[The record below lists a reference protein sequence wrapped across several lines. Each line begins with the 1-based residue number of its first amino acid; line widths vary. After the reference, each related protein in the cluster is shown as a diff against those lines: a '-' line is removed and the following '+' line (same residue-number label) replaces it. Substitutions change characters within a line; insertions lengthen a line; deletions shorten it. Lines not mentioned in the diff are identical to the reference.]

1 MKMILIFGPQ
11 AVGKMTIGERI
22 SEKMGL
28 PLLHNHVT
36 LDAIWPYIGWNKKT
50 FELSDQLRLDMFD
63 YISKDPDHSGLIF
76 TFVWA
81 FGREEDWAF
90 VEKIKAIFNQ
100 AHQELYFV
108 ELAADLD
115 ERLRRN
121 QTENRLVKKPSK
133 RDVAYSN
140 HELLT
145 SAERNRLNSHPGEIK
160 EQNYLKLDITKLSV
174 NESSTEI
181 LHWLNVIE
189 KGK

>member
-11 AVGKMTIGERI
+11 AVGKMTIGEHI

-63 YISKDPDHSGLIF
+63 YISKDPDHPGLIF

-90 VEKIKAIFNQ
+90 VKKIKETFNQ
-100 AHQELYFV
+100 DHQELYFV

-121 QTENRLVKKPSK
+121 QTENRLAKKPSK
-133 RDVAYSN
+133 RNIDYSN

-145 SAERNRLNSHPGEIK
+145 SAEKNRLNSHPGEIK
-160 EQNYLKLDITKLSV
+160 EQNYLKLDITNLSV
-174 NESSTEI
+174 DESSTEI
-181 LHWLNVIE
+181 LHWLNEIE

>member
-22 SEKMGL
+22 SAKMGL

-90 VEKIKAIFNQ
+90 VEKIKAIFS
-100 AHQELYFV
+100 ADYQELYFV

-121 QTENRLVKKPSK
+121 QTENRLLKKPSK

-174 NESSTEI
+174 DESSTEI

>member
-11 AVGKMTIGERI
+11 AVGKMTIGKRI

-121 QTENRLVKKPSK
+121 QTENRLLKKPSK

-174 NESSTEI
+174 DESSTEI

>member
-22 SEKMGL
+22 SEKMNL

-63 YISKDPDHSGLIF
+63 YISKDPEHRGLVF

-81 FGREEDWAF
+81 FDREEDWTF
-90 VEKIKAIFNQ
+90 VEKIKETFNQ
-100 AHQELYFV
+100 PHQELYFV
-108 ELAADLD
+108 ELAADVD

-121 QTENRLVKKPSK
+121 NTENRLAKKPSK

-145 SAERNRLNSHPGEIK
+145 SAERNRLTSHPGEIK
-160 EQNYLKLDITKLSV
+160 EQHYLKLDITNLSV
-174 NESSTEI
+174 DESSTKI
-181 LHWLNVIE
+181 LHWLNEME
-189 KGK
+189 KEK

>member
-1 MKMILIFGPQ
+1 MKIILIFGPQ

-121 QTENRLVKKPSK
+121 QTENRLLKKPSK

-174 NESSTEI
+174 DESSTEI